1 MVVKPKLSPKMS
13 KNSLRAYINRQG
25 PKTTTNSMLKSD
37 TGAGQ
42 NKVKKTVQLNI
53 ADLGV
58 CIE

>member
-1 MVVKPKLSPKMS
+1 MS